1 MNYLR
6 AFITGAVIGGLIGLA
21 MAIWTPL
28 ADGRFPRTPSG
39 LVAAFAVIEWFPVL
53 LLTAIFSVA
62 WMLFEFRAVR
72 KASDAYASLDLFRD
86 LWHLL
91 TFWRR

>member
-1 MNYLR
+1 
-6 AFITGAVIGGLIGLA
+6 
-21 MAIWTPL
+21 
-28 ADGRFPRTPSG
+28 
-39 LVAAFAVIEWFPVL
+39 VIEWFPVL
-53 LLTAIFSVA
+53 LLSAIFSVA